1 LLCYLHSVVNE
12 IIITIML
19 IIPPASQGVNWDIG
33 EIHNQLQVTFKSGVK
48 ASYSAIQVPCHTKP
62 MKEGWAVYHTKSI
75 GQETCYLT
83 DTNYPVM
90 VRGPWKTTITK
101 TFKPKE
107 KQK

>member
-1 LLCYLHSVVNE
+1 MNE

-19 IIPPASQGVNWDIG
+19 IIPPASQGIHWDIG
-33 EIHNQLQVTFKSGVK
+33 EVHNQLQVTFESGVK

-62 MKEGWAVYHTKSI
+62 VKVGWAVYHSKVL

-90 VRGPWKTTITK
+90 VRGPWRTTIIK
-101 TFKPKE
+101 TFKHKGE
-107 KQK
+107 TQ